1 MEIKN
6 KTIIFL
12 LILFFSCT
20 SNPFWE
26 DSPTIEMKI
35 TGKVLT
41 ENNQTNVPVSVWLET
56 FDLYTTTDSAG
67 YFSFSVTNSQTP
79 NGSMNGPVNLY
90 FFIHNYEL
98 DSVTV
103 YFTNGMFSKEQTDFS
118 KDGEL
123 INTVE
128 MKKILSGEVIL
139 HFNKNSIQTRD
150 TLRVSFNLE
159 THSAVSIDTY
169 KYILQE
175 DGSDFH
181 SGLFFR
187 SLTDNET
194 ITIYRFSGTDQ
205 FGISVEDQLRN
216 LTYEENESITWT
228 YYLVSD
234 SLNLSSGDY
243 EVLPFLLIRHD
254 QIPIGLIEAHHDP
267 DSILTLSAYY
277 LDLPLDILPDTL
289 QIN

>member
-1 MEIKN
+1 
-6 KTIIFL
+6 
-12 LILFFSCT
+12 
-20 SNPFWE
+20 
-26 DSPTIEMKI
+26 MKI

-41 ENNQTNVPVSVWLET
+41 ENNQTNVPVSVWLEA
-56 FDLYTTTDSAG
+56 FDLYTTTDSVG
-67 YFSFSVTNSQTP
+67 YFSFSITNSQTL

-123 INTVE
+123 LNTVE

-159 THSAVSIDTY
+159 THSAISIDTY

-194 ITIYRFSGTDQ
+194 VIIYRFSGTDQ
-205 FGISVEDQLRN
+205 FGNSVEDQLRN
-216 LTYEENESITWT
+216 LTYEKNEYITWT

-243 EVLPFLLIRHD
+243 EVLPYLLIRHD
-254 QIPIGLIEAHHDP
+254 QIPIGLIEAQHDP

>member
-6 KTIIFL
+6 KTIVFL
-12 LILFFSCT
+12 LISLFSCT
-20 SNPFWE
+20 SNPFWD
-26 DSPTIEMKI
+26 DSGTIEMKI
-35 TGKVLT
+35 TGKVIT

-56 FDLYTTTDSAG
+56 FDLYTTTDSVG
-67 YFSFSVTNSQTP
+67 YFSISINNSQTSY
-79 NGSMNGPVNLY
+79 GSMNGPVNLY
-90 FFIHNYEL
+90 LYIHNYEL

-118 KDGEL
+118 EDGEL
-123 INTVE
+123 LNPVE

-159 THSAVSIDTY
+159 THSVVSIDTY

-194 ITIYRFSGTDQ
+194 VTIYRFTGTNQ
-205 FGISVEDQLRN
+205 FGNSVDDQLRN
-216 LTYEENESITWT
+216 LAYEKDESITWT
-228 YYLVSD
+228 YYLLSD

-243 EVLPFLLIRHD
+243 EVLPYLLIRHD
-254 QIPIGLIEAHHDP
+254 QIPIGLIDAYGG
-267 DSILTLSAYY
+267 DSVLTLSAYF
-277 LDLPLDILPDTL
+277 LDLPFDILPDTL

>member
-12 LILFFSCT
+12 LISLFSCT
-20 SNPFWE
+20 SNPFWD
-26 DSPTIEMKI
+26 DSGTIEMKI
-35 TGKVLT
+35 TGKVIT

-56 FDLYTTTDSAG
+56 FDLYTTTDSVG
-67 YFSFSVTNSQTP
+67 YFSISINNSQTSY
-79 NGSMNGPVNLY
+79 GSMNGPVNLY
-90 FFIHNYEL
+90 LYIHNYEL

-118 KDGEL
+118 EDGEL
-123 INTVE
+123 LNPVE
-128 MKKILSGEVIL
+128 MKKILSGEVML

-194 ITIYRFSGTDQ
+194 VTIYRFTGTNQ
-205 FGISVEDQLRN
+205 FGNSVDDQLRN
-216 LTYEENESITWT
+216 LAYEKDESITWT
-228 YYLVSD
+228 YYLLSD

-243 EVLPFLLIRHD
+243 EVLPYLLIRHD
-254 QIPIGLIEAHHDP
+254 QIPIGLIEAHGG
-267 DSILTLSAYY
+267 DSALTLSAYF
-277 LDLPLDILPDTL
+277 LDLPFDILPDTL

>member
-6 KTIIFL
+6 KTIVFL
-12 LILFFSCT
+12 LISLFSCT
-20 SNPFWE
+20 SNPFWD
-26 DSPTIEMKI
+26 DSGTIEMKI
-35 TGKVLT
+35 TGKVIT

-56 FDLYTTTDSAG
+56 FDLYTTTDSVG
-67 YFSFSVTNSQTP
+67 YFSISINNSQTSY
-79 NGSMNGPVNLY
+79 GSMNGPVNLY
-90 FFIHNYEL
+90 LYIHNYEL

-118 KDGEL
+118 EDGEL
-123 INTVE
+123 LNPVE

-194 ITIYRFSGTDQ
+194 ITIYRFTGTNQ
-205 FGISVEDQLRN
+205 FGNSVDDQLRN
-216 LTYEENESITWT
+216 LTYEKNESITWT
-228 YYLVSD
+228 YYLLSD
-234 SLNLSSGDY
+234 SLNFSSGDY
-243 EVLPFLLIRHD
+243 EVLPYLLIRHD
-254 QIPIGLIEAHHDP
+254 QIPIGLIDAHGG
-267 DSILTLSAYY
+267 DSALTLSANY
-277 LDLPLDILPDTL
+277 LDLPFDILPDTL

>member
-12 LILFFSCT
+12 LISLFSCT
-20 SNPFWE
+20 SNPFWD
-26 DSPTIEMKI
+26 DSGTIEMKI
-35 TGKVLT
+35 TGKVIT

-56 FDLYTTTDSAG
+56 FDLYTTTDSVG
-67 YFSFSVTNSQTP
+67 YFSISINNSQTSY
-79 NGSMNGPVNLY
+79 GSMNGPVNLY
-90 FFIHNYEL
+90 LYIHNYEL

-118 KDGEL
+118 EDGEL
-123 INTVE
+123 LNPVE

-194 ITIYRFSGTDQ
+194 VTIYRFTGTNQ
-205 FGISVEDQLRN
+205 FGNSVDDQLRN
-216 LTYEENESITWT
+216 LAYEKDESITWT
-228 YYLVSD
+228 YYLLSD

-243 EVLPFLLIRHD
+243 EVLPYLLIRHD
-254 QIPIGLIEAHHDP
+254 QIPIGLIDAHGG
-267 DSILTLSAYY
+267 DSVLTLSAYF
-277 LDLPLDILPDTL
+277 LDLPFDILPDTL

>member
-12 LILFFSCT
+12 LISLFSCT
-20 SNPFWE
+20 SNPFWD
-26 DSPTIEMKI
+26 DSGTIEMKI
-35 TGKVLT
+35 TGKVIT

-56 FDLYTTTDSAG
+56 FDLYTTTDSVG
-67 YFSFSVTNSQTP
+67 YFSISINNSQTSY
-79 NGSMNGPVNLY
+79 GSMNGPVNLY
-90 FFIHNYEL
+90 LYIHNYEL

-118 KDGEL
+118 EDGEL
-123 INTVE
+123 LNSVE

-194 ITIYRFSGTDQ
+194 VTIYRFTGTNQ
-205 FGISVEDQLRN
+205 FGNSVDDQLRN
-216 LTYEENESITWT
+216 LAYEKNESITWT
-228 YYLVSD
+228 YYLLSD
-234 SLNLSSGDY
+234 SLILSSGDY
-243 EVLPFLLIRHD
+243 EVLPYLLIRHD
-254 QIPIGLIEAHHDP
+254 QIPIGLIDAHGG
-267 DSILTLSAYY
+267 DSVLTLSAYF
-277 LDLPLDILPDTL
+277 LDLPFDILPDTL

>member
-6 KTIIFL
+6 KTIILL
-12 LILFFSCT
+12 LISFFSCT

-35 TGKVLT
+35 TGEVLT

-56 FDLYTTTDSAG
+56 FDLYTTTDSVG
-67 YFSFSVTNSQTP
+67 YFSFSITNSQTP

-98 DSVTV
+98 DSVTA
-103 YFTNGMFSKEQTDFS
+103 YFTNGMFSKEQTNFS
-118 KDGEL
+118 EDGEL
-123 INTVE
+123 LNPVE
-128 MKKILSGEVIL
+128 MKKILSGDVIL

-194 ITIYRFSGTDQ
+194 ITIYRFNGTDQ
-205 FGISVEDQLRN
+205 SGNSVEDKLRN
-216 LTYEENESITWT
+216 LTYVENESITWT
-228 YYLVSD
+228 YYLLSD

-243 EVLPFLLIRHD
+243 EVLPYLLVRQD
-254 QIPIGLIEAHHDP
+254 QIPNGLIEALGGG
-267 DSILTLSAYY
+267 SEFTLSAYF

>member
-12 LILFFSCT
+12 LISFFSCT

-35 TGKVLT
+35 TGEVLT

-56 FDLYTTTDSAG
+56 FDLYTTTDSVG
-67 YFSFSVTNSQTP
+67 YFSFSITNSQTP

-98 DSVTV
+98 DSVTA
-103 YFTNGMFSKEQTDFS
+103 YFTNGMFSKEQTNFS
-118 KDGEL
+118 EDGEL
-123 INTVE
+123 LNPVE
-128 MKKILSGEVIL
+128 MKKILSGDVIL

-194 ITIYRFSGTDQ
+194 ITIYRFNGTDQ
-205 FGISVEDQLRN
+205 SGNSVEDKLRN
-216 LTYEENESITWT
+216 LTYVENESITWT
-228 YYLVSD
+228 YYLLSD

-243 EVLPFLLIRHD
+243 EVLPYLLVRQD
-254 QIPIGLIEAHHDP
+254 QIPNGFIEALGG
-267 DSILTLSAYY
+267 DSAFTLSAYF

>member
-12 LILFFSCT
+12 LISFFSCT

-56 FDLYTTTDSAG
+56 FDLYTTTDSVG
-67 YFSFSVTNSQTP
+67 YFSFSITNSQTP

-98 DSVTV
+98 DSVTA
-103 YFTNGMFSKEQTDFS
+103 YFTNGMFSKEQTNFS
-118 KDGEL
+118 EDGEL
-123 INTVE
+123 LNPVE
-128 MKKILSGEVIL
+128 MKKILSGDVIL

-194 ITIYRFSGTDQ
+194 VIIYRFSGTDQ
-205 FGISVEDQLRN
+205 FGNSVEDRLRN
-216 LTYEENESITWT
+216 LTYEKNEYITWT
-228 YYLVSD
+228 YYLLSD

-243 EVLPFLLIRHD
+243 EVLPYLLVRQD
-254 QIPIGLIEAHHDP
+254 QIPNGLIEALGG
-267 DSILTLSAYY
+267 DSAFTLSAYF

>member
-6 KTIIFL
+6 KTIVFL
-12 LILFFSCT
+12 LISLFSCT
-20 SNPFWE
+20 SNPFWD
-26 DSPTIEMKI
+26 DSGTIEMKI
-35 TGKVLT
+35 TGKVIT

-56 FDLYTTTDSAG
+56 FDLYTTTDSVG
-67 YFSFSVTNSQTP
+67 YFSISINNSQTSY
-79 NGSMNGPVNLY
+79 GSMNGPVNLY
-90 FFIHNYEL
+90 LYIHNYEL

-118 KDGEL
+118 EDGEL
-123 INTVE
+123 LNPVE

-159 THSAVSIDTY
+159 THSVVSIDTY

-194 ITIYRFSGTDQ
+194 VTIYRFSGTNQ
-205 FGISVEDQLRN
+205 FGNSVDDQLRN
-216 LTYEENESITWT
+216 LAYEKDESITWT
-228 YYLVSD
+228 YYLLSD

-243 EVLPFLLIRHD
+243 EVLPYLLIRHD
-254 QIPIGLIEAHHDP
+254 QIPIGLIDAHGG
-267 DSILTLSAYY
+267 DSVLTLSAYF
-277 LDLPLDILPDTL
+277 LDLPFDILPDTL

>member
-1 MEIKN
+1 
-6 KTIIFL
+6 
-12 LILFFSCT
+12 
-20 SNPFWE
+20 
-26 DSPTIEMKI
+26 MKI

-56 FDLYTTTDSAG
+56 FDLYTTTDSVG
-67 YFSFSVTNSQTP
+67 YFSFSITNSQTP

-123 INTVE
+123 LNTVE

-139 HFNKNSIQTRD
+139 HFNKNSIQTQD
-150 TLRVSFNLE
+150 TLRISFNLE

-194 ITIYRFSGTDQ
+194 VIIYRFSGTDQ
-205 FGISVEDQLRN
+205 FGNSVEDRLRN
-216 LTYEENESITWT
+216 LTYEKNEYITWT
-228 YYLVSD
+228 YYLLSD

-243 EVLPFLLIRHD
+243 QVLPYLLVRQD
-254 QIPIGLIEAHHDP
+254 QIPNGLIEALGG
-267 DSILTLSAYY
+267 DSAFTLSAYF

>member
-12 LILFFSCT
+12 LISLFSCT
-20 SNPFWE
+20 SNPFWD
-26 DSPTIEMKI
+26 DSGTIEMKI
-35 TGKVLT
+35 TGKVIT

-56 FDLYTTTDSAG
+56 FDLYTTTDSVG
-67 YFSFSVTNSQTP
+67 YFSISINNSQTSY
-79 NGSMNGPVNLY
+79 GSMNGPVNLY
-90 FFIHNYEL
+90 LYIHNYEL

-103 YFTNGMFSKEQTDFS
+103 YFTNGMFSKEQTVFS
-118 KDGEL
+118 EDGEL
-123 INTVE
+123 LNPVE

-139 HFNKNSIQTRD
+139 HFNKNSIQARD

-169 KYILQE
+169 KYILQW

-187 SLTDNET
+187 SLTNNET
-194 ITIYRFSGTDQ
+194 VTIYRFTGTNQ
-205 FGISVEDQLRN
+205 FGNSVEDQLRN

-228 YYLVSD
+228 YYLLSD
-234 SLNLSSGDY
+234 SLNLSSGEY
-243 EVLPFLLIRHD
+243 EVLPYLLIRHD
-254 QIPIGLIEAHHDP
+254 QIPIGLIEAQGG
-267 DSILTLSAYY
+267 DSALTLSAYF
-277 LDLPLDILPDTL
+277 LDLPFDILPDTL

>member
-6 KTIIFL
+6 KTIVFL
-12 LILFFSCT
+12 LISLFSCT
-20 SNPFWE
+20 SNPFWD
-26 DSPTIEMKI
+26 DSGTIEMKI
-35 TGKVLT
+35 TGKVIT

-56 FDLYTTTDSAG
+56 FDLYTTTDSVG
-67 YFSFSVTNSQTP
+67 YFSISINNSQTSY
-79 NGSMNGPVNLY
+79 GSMNGPVNLY
-90 FFIHNYEL
+90 LYIHNYEL

-118 KDGEL
+118 EDGEL
-123 INTVE
+123 LNPVE

-187 SLTDNET
+187 SLTNNET
-194 ITIYRFSGTDQ
+194 VTIYRFSGTNQ
-205 FGISVEDQLRN
+205 FGNSVDDQLRN
-216 LTYEENESITWT
+216 LAYEKDESITWT
-228 YYLVSD
+228 YYLLSD

-243 EVLPFLLIRHD
+243 EVLPYLLIRHD
-254 QIPIGLIEAHHDP
+254 QIPIGLIDAHGG
-267 DSILTLSAYY
+267 DSVLTLSAYF
-277 LDLPLDILPDTL
+277 LDLPFDILPDTL

>member
-6 KTIIFL
+6 KTIVFL
-12 LILFFSCT
+12 LISLFSCT
-20 SNPFWE
+20 SNPFWD
-26 DSPTIEMKI
+26 DSGTIEMKI
-35 TGKVLT
+35 TGKVIT

-56 FDLYTTTDSAG
+56 FDLYTTTDSVG
-67 YFSFSVTNSQTP
+67 YFSISINNSQTSY
-79 NGSMNGPVNLY
+79 GSMNGPVNLY
-90 FFIHNYEL
+90 LYIHNYEL

-118 KDGEL
+118 EDGEL
-123 INTVE
+123 LNPVE

-194 ITIYRFSGTDQ
+194 VTIYRFSGTNQ
-205 FGISVEDQLRN
+205 FGNSVDDQLRN
-216 LTYEENESITWT
+216 LAYEKDESITWT
-228 YYLVSD
+228 YYLLSD

-243 EVLPFLLIRHD
+243 EVLPYLLIRHD
-254 QIPIGLIEAHHDP
+254 QIPIGLIDAYGG
-267 DSILTLSAYY
+267 DSVLTLSAYF
-277 LDLPLDILPDTL
+277 LDLPFDILPDTL

>member
-1 MEIKN
+1 M
-6 KTIIFL
+6 IFL
-12 LILFFSCT
+12 LLLLSSCT
-20 SNPFWE
+20 SNPFWD
-26 DSPTIEMKI
+26 DSGTIEMKI
-35 TGKVLT
+35 TGKVMT

-56 FDLYTTTDSAG
+56 FDLYTTTDSVG
-67 YFSFSVTNSQTP
+67 YFSISINNSQTSY
-79 NGSMNGPVNLY
+79 GSMNGPVNLY
-90 FFIHNYEL
+90 LYIHNYEL

-118 KDGEL
+118 EDGGL
-123 INTVE
+123 LNQVE

-159 THSAVSIDTY
+159 THSVVSIDTY
-169 KYILQE
+169 KYILQW

-194 ITIYRFSGTDQ
+194 VTIYRFSGIDQ
-205 FGISVEDQLRN
+205 FGINVENQLRN

-243 EVLPFLLIRHD
+243 EVLPYLLIRHD
-254 QIPIGLIEAHHDP
+254 QIPIGLIEAHGG
-267 DSILTLSAYY
+267 DSALTLSTYF
-277 LDLPLDILPDTL
+277 LDLPLDIIPDTL

>member
-12 LILFFSCT
+12 LISLFSCT
-20 SNPFWE
+20 SNPFWD
-26 DSPTIEMKI
+26 DSRTVEMKI
-35 TGKVLT
+35 TGKVIT

-56 FDLYTTTDSAG
+56 FDLYTTTDSVG
-67 YFSFSVTNSQTP
+67 YFSISINNSQTSY
-79 NGSMNGPVNLY
+79 GSMNGPVNLY
-90 FFIHNYEL
+90 LYIHNYEL

-118 KDGEL
+118 EDGEL
-123 INTVE
+123 LNPVE

-139 HFNKNSIQTRD
+139 HFNKNSIQARD

-169 KYILQE
+169 KYILQW

-187 SLTDNET
+187 SLTNNET
-194 ITIYRFSGTDQ
+194 VTIYRFTGTNQ
-205 FGISVEDQLRN
+205 FGNSVEDQLRN

-228 YYLVSD
+228 YYLLSD
-234 SLNLSSGDY
+234 SLNLSSGEY
-243 EVLPFLLIRHD
+243 EVLPYLLIRHD
-254 QIPIGLIEAHHDP
+254 QIPIGIIDAHGG
-267 DSILTLSAYY
+267 DSALTLSAYF
-277 LDLPLDILPDTL
+277 LNLPFDILPDTL

>member
-6 KTIIFL
+6 KTIIL
-12 LILFFSCT
+12 LLSSFFSCT

-35 TGKVLT
+35 TGEVLT

-56 FDLYTTTDSAG
+56 FDLYTTTDSVG
-67 YFSFSVTNSQTP
+67 YFSFSITNSQTP

-98 DSVTV
+98 DSVTA
-103 YFTNGMFSKEQTDFS
+103 YFTNGMFSKEQTNFS
-118 KDGEL
+118 EDGEL
-123 INTVE
+123 LNPVE
-128 MKKILSGEVIL
+128 MKKILSGDVIL

-194 ITIYRFSGTDQ
+194 VTIYRFNGIDQSGN
-205 FGISVEDQLRN
+205 SVEDKLRN
-216 LTYEENESITWT
+216 LTYVENESITWT
-228 YYLVSD
+228 YYLLSD

-243 EVLPFLLIRHD
+243 EVLPYLLVRQD
-254 QIPIGLIEAHHDP
+254 QIPNGLIEALGG
-267 DSILTLSAYY
+267 DSAFTLSAYF

>member
-6 KTIIFL
+6 KTIVFL
-12 LILFFSCT
+12 LISLFSCT
-20 SNPFWE
+20 SNPFWD
-26 DSPTIEMKI
+26 DSGTIEMKI
-35 TGKVLT
+35 TGKVIT

-56 FDLYTTTDSAG
+56 FDLYTTTDSVG
-67 YFSFSVTNSQTP
+67 YFSISINNSQTSY
-79 NGSMNGPVNLY
+79 GSMNGPVNLY
-90 FFIHNYEL
+90 LYIHNYEL

-118 KDGEL
+118 EDGEL
-123 INTVE
+123 LNPVE

-159 THSAVSIDTY
+159 THSVVSIDTY

-194 ITIYRFSGTDQ
+194 VTIYRFTGTNQ
-205 FGISVEDQLRN
+205 FGNSVDDQLRN
-216 LTYEENESITWT
+216 LAYEKDESITWT
-228 YYLVSD
+228 YYLLSD

-243 EVLPFLLIRHD
+243 EVLPYLLIRHD
-254 QIPIGLIEAHHDP
+254 QIPIGLIDAHGG
-267 DSILTLSAYY
+267 DSVLTLSAYF
-277 LDLPLDILPDTL
+277 LDLPFDILPDTL

>member
-6 KTIIFL
+6 KIIVFL
-12 LILFFSCT
+12 LISLFSCT
-20 SNPFWE
+20 SNPFWD
-26 DSPTIEMKI
+26 DSGTIEMKI

-56 FDLYTTTDSAG
+56 FDLYTTTDSVG
-67 YFSFSVTNSQTP
+67 YFSFSITNSQTS

-90 FFIHNYEL
+90 FFIHNFEL
-98 DSVTV
+98 DSATV

-118 KDGEL
+118 ENGEL
-123 INTVE
+123 LNPVE

-139 HFNKNSIQTRD
+139 HFNNNSIQTRD
-150 TLRVSFNLE
+150 TLGVSVNLE
-159 THSAVSIDTY
+159 THTAVSIDTY

-187 SLTDNET
+187 PLPDNET
-194 ITIYRFSGTDQ
+194 VSIYRFSGTDQ
-205 FGISVEDQLRN
+205 FGNSVEDQLRN
-216 LTYEENESITWT
+216 LTYDANESMTWT
-228 YYLVSD
+228 YYLLSD

-243 EVLPFLLIRHD
+243 EVLPYLLIRHD
-254 QIPIGLIEAHHDP
+254 QIPIGLTEVHGG
-267 DSILTLSAYY
+267 DSALTLSAYF
-277 LDLPLDILPDTL
+277 LDLPIDILPDTL

>member
-1 MEIKN
+1 
-6 KTIIFL
+6 
-12 LILFFSCT
+12 
-20 SNPFWE
+20 
-26 DSPTIEMKI
+26 MKI

-56 FDLYTTTDSAG
+56 FDLYTITDSVG
-67 YFSFSVTNSQTP
+67 YFSFSITNSQTP

-118 KDGEL
+118 EGGEL
-123 INTVE
+123 LNPVE

-139 HFNKNSIQTRD
+139 HFNNNSIQTRD
-150 TLRVSFNLE
+150 TLRVSVNLE

-187 SLTDNET
+187 ALTDNET
-194 ITIYRFSGTDQ
+194 VSIYRFSGTDQ
-205 FGISVEDQLRN
+205 FGNSVEDQLRN
-216 LTYEENESITWT
+216 LTYGANESITWT
-228 YYLVSD
+228 YYLLSD

-243 EVLPFLLIRHD
+243 EVLPYLLIRHD
-254 QIPIGLIEAHHDP
+254 QIPIGLTEAHGG
-267 DSILTLSAYY
+267 DSALTLSAYF
-277 LDLPLDILPDTL
+277 LDLPIDILPDTL

>member
-6 KTIIFL
+6 KTIILL
-12 LILFFSCT
+12 LISFFSCT

-35 TGKVLT
+35 TGEVLT

-56 FDLYTTTDSAG
+56 FDLYTTTDSVG
-67 YFSFSVTNSQTP
+67 YFSFSITNSQTP
-79 NGSMNGPVNLY
+79 TGSMNGPVNLY

-98 DSVTV
+98 DSVTA
-103 YFTNGMFSKEQTDFS
+103 YFTNGMFSKEQTNFS
-118 KDGEL
+118 EDGEL
-123 INTVE
+123 LNPVE
-128 MKKILSGEVIL
+128 MKKILSGDVIL

-194 ITIYRFSGTDQ
+194 ITIYRFNGTDQ
-205 FGISVEDQLRN
+205 SGNSVEDKLRN
-216 LTYEENESITWT
+216 LTYVENESITWT
-228 YYLVSD
+228 YYLLSD

-243 EVLPFLLIRHD
+243 EVLPYLLVRQD
-254 QIPIGLIEAHHDP
+254 QIPNGLIEALGG
-267 DSILTLSAYY
+267 DSAFTLSAYF

>member
-6 KTIIFL
+6 KTIVFL
-12 LILFFSCT
+12 LISLFSCT
-20 SNPFWE
+20 SNPFW
-26 DSPTIEMKI
+26 DNSGTIEMKI
-35 TGKVLT
+35 TGKVIT

-56 FDLYTTTDSAG
+56 FDLYTTTDSVG
-67 YFSFSVTNSQTP
+67 YFSISINNSQTSY
-79 NGSMNGPVNLY
+79 GSMNGPVNLY
-90 FFIHNYEL
+90 LYIHNYEL

-118 KDGEL
+118 EDGEL
-123 INTVE
+123 LNPVE

-159 THSAVSIDTY
+159 THSVVSIDTY

-194 ITIYRFSGTDQ
+194 VTIYRFSGTNQ
-205 FGISVEDQLRN
+205 FGNSVDDQLRN
-216 LTYEENESITWT
+216 LAYEKDESITWT
-228 YYLVSD
+228 YYLLSD

-243 EVLPFLLIRHD
+243 EVLPYLLIRHD
-254 QIPIGLIEAHHDP
+254 QIPIGLIDAHGG
-267 DSILTLSAYY
+267 DSVLTLSAYF
-277 LDLPLDILPDTL
+277 LDLPFDILPDTL